1 MNKPPVWVQDYE
13 GLTRY
18 GGADD
23 ETRFMT
29 AEYANALEA
38 KARWAEDVALPALEA
53 LAKVQ
58 YDGTVEGLRYQIE
71 HEDWGDV
78 LPRYITNHE
87 FRAKADALKDK
98 EQKNLPPWQ
107 QGRTAL
113 GTPRALRMGEDEAT
127 HVNCLSK
134 VADQYL
140 GALKLLWPHRPPSL
154 DNELKAQAEQI
165 AEKAF
170 GLEKK

>member
-1 MNKPPVWVQDYE
+1 MSVNIE
-13 GLTRY
+13 GL
-18 GGADD
+18 
-23 ETRFMT
+23 
-29 AEYANALEA
+29 
-38 KARWAEDVALPALEA
+38 
-53 LAKVQ
+53 LASYV
-58 YDGTVEGLRYQIE
+58 DCL
-71 HEDWGDV
+71 D
-78 LPRYITNHE
+78 
-87 FRAKADALKDK
+87 RAKAIVSKD
-98 EQKNLPPWQ
+98 
-107 QGRTAL
+107 T
-113 GTPRALRMGEDEAT
+113 MGEDEAT